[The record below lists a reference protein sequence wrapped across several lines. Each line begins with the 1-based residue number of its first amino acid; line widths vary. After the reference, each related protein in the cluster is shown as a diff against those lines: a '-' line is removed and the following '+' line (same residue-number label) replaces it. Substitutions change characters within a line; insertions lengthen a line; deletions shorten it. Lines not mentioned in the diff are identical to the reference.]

1 MSFNRT
7 PLGPKERRVVSKP
20 LRQSAAM
27 QPCTLR
33 LPGVCNGRLDTTVL
47 AHIRGWGNAGIGQ
60 KPHDIHGVYACF
72 SCHNAID
79 RRDRMTAGEVG
90 FEDILRA
97 LIETQ
102 SRMIAAGLIHVAGE
116 ATP

>member
-7 PLGPKERRVVSKP
+7 PLGPKEKRVVSKP

-33 LPGVCNGRLDTTVL
+33 SPICNGRSDTTVL
-47 AHIRGWGNAGIGQ
+47 CHLRLFGSAGIAQ

-72 SCHNAID
+72 ECHRLLDSRNW
-79 RRDRMTAGEVG
+79 MTSGLIG

-102 SRMIAAGLIHVAGE
+102 SRMIAAGLIRVAGN
-116 ATP
+116 TP